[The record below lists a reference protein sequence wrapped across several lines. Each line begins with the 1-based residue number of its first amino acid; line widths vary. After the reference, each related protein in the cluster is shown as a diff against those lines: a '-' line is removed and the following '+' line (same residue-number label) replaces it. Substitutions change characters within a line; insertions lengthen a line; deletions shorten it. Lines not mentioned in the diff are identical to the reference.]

1 MHLVL
6 ESWSS
11 LPSGKGS
18 FRPPPCAYFS
28 LTKIDEENAVMFG
41 GHLSGID
48 YSANVYTLK
57 LSDMVSLFKLR
68 HVTNCIK

>member
-6 ESWSS
+6 ES
-11 LPSGKGS
+11 G
-18 FRPPPCAYFS
+18 PPCHLGRDHSGLLLVRFS
-28 LTKIDEENAVMFG
+28 LTKIKENAVMFG

-57 LSDMVSLFKLR
+57 LSDMVSLL
-68 HVTNCIK
+68 ILDM